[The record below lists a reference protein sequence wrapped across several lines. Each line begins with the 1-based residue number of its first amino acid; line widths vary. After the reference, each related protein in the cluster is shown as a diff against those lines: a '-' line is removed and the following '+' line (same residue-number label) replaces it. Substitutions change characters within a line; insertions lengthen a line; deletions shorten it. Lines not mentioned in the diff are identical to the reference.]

1 MPSATS
7 SPRSWHRAPA
17 NPLRWAGGRGVAS
30 TLSLA
35 GATLRA
41 RWPRGFCCYTVDFA
55 SSLLSIRRGAPH
67 LRPSPS
73 GGPHSRVF
81 RQAEAGAQREMG
93 VWVLSGTALHL
104 GRLHL
109 ARLSPLGP
117 PSAGL
122 KARRAR
128 DNASTLAPPDVT
140 SPQHRLRLTSH
151 RPTGPMT
158 HWNLEDT
165 GPSVAP
171 CAGPVLPAPCGS
183 PHTGSRAELAGTR
196 AQGQVLPCH
205 PMRPC
210 SSQLRSRHSV
220 C

>member
-17 NPLRWAGGRGVAS
+17 NPLRWAGGRRVAS

-93 VWVLSGTALHL
+93 GAGSEWHRA
-104 GRLHL
+104 
-109 ARLSPLGP
+109 P
-117 PSAGL
+117 PRAPAPRPAVL

-140 SPQHRLRLTSH
+140 SRQHRLRPTSH